1 MQSQVHLPSQP
12 EVLADRVLIRQTLAG
27 DDDAFEI
34 LVHRYHVQV
43 FQCIRHYVRDYDQAW
58 DVFQQVL
65 LKLCAALPTLSI
77 PGESLGPWLTR
88 VARNCCLDV
97 LRSRR
102 LVLFSE
108 LEWQAEE
115 EEELSPLASLI
126 DPGPSP
132 EETVEQHE
140 VQRMLHEAINGLPPR
155 LRPVILLR
163 YTAQLSFAEIGQRLK
178 MPANT
183 AKTYFHR
190 ARPLLR
196 ATLTAQGEKETGDGA
211 AN

>member
-1 MQSQVHLPSQP
+1 MQPQVHLPSQP
-12 EVLADRVLIRQTLAG
+12 EILADRVLIRQTLAG
-27 DDDAFEI
+27 DQDAFET
-34 LVHRYHVQV
+34 LVHRYHVQI

-77 PGESLGPWLTR
+77 AGESLGPWLAR

-102 LVLFSE
+102 LILFSE
-108 LEWQAEE
+108 LEWQS
-115 EEELSPLASLI
+115 EEELSPLALLI
-126 DPGPSP
+126 DPSPSP
-132 EETVEQHE
+132 EEMVEQLE
-140 VQRMLHEAINGLPPR
+140 VQHMLREAINGLPPR

-163 YTAQLSFAEIGQRLK
+163 YMAQLSFAEIGQRLK
-178 MPANT
+178 IPANT

-196 ATLTAQGEKETGDGA
+196 ATITAQSEKETEDGA

>member
-1 MQSQVHLPSQP
+1 MQPQIHLPSQP
-12 EVLADRVLIRQTLAG
+12 ENLTDRVLIGQTLAG
-27 DDDAFEI
+27 DDDAFET

-43 FQCIRHYVRDYDQAW
+43 FQCIRHYVRDYDQSW

-77 PGESLGPWLTR
+77 AGDSLGPWLAR
-88 VARNCCLDV
+88 VTRNCCLDV
-97 LRSRR
+97 LRSRH

-108 LEWQAEE
+108 LEWKL

-132 EETVEQHE
+132 EEIVEQLE
-140 VQRMLHEAINGLPPR
+140 VQRILHEAINGLPSR

-163 YTAQLSFAEIGQRLK
+163 YTAQMSFAEIGQRLK

-196 ATLTAQGEKETGDGA
+196 ATLTAEGEKESEDGA
-211 AN
+211 AH

>member
-12 EVLADRVLIRQTLAG
+12 DLLADRVLIRQTLAG
-27 DDDAFEI
+27 DQDVFET

-43 FQCIRHYVRDYDQAW
+43 FQCIPHYVRDYDQAW

-77 PGESLGPWLTR
+77 RGESLGPWLAR

-102 LVLFSE
+102 LILFSE
-108 LEWQAEE
+108 LEWQS

-126 DPGPSP
+126 DPSPSP
-132 EETVEQHE
+132 EETVEQLE
-140 VQRMLHEAINGLPPR
+140 VQHMLQEAINELPPR

-163 YTAQLSFAEIGQRLK
+163 YTAQLSFAEIGRRLK

-196 ATLTAQGEKETGDGA
+196 ATLTAQGEKETEDGA

>member
-1 MQSQVHLPSQP
+1 MQPQIHLPSQP
-12 EVLADRVLIRQTLAG
+12 ENLTDRVLIGQTLAG
-27 DDDAFEI
+27 DDDAFET

-43 FQCIRHYVRDYDQAW
+43 FQCIRHYVRDYDQSW

-77 PGESLGPWLTR
+77 AGDSLGPWLAR

-108 LEWQAEE
+108 LEWQL

-132 EETVEQHE
+132 EEIVEQLE
-140 VQRMLHEAINGLPPR
+140 VQRILHEAINGLPPR
-155 LRPVILLR
+155 LRPVIFLR
-163 YTAQLSFAEIGQRLK
+163 YMAQLSFAEIGQQLK

-190 ARPLLR
+190 ARPMLR
-196 ATLTAQGEKETGDGA
+196 ATLTAEGEKESEDGA
-211 AN
+211 AH